1 MNGGVVVVGSLHLDI
16 VVTAPRLPAPDETLM
31 GEAVALVCGGK
42 GGNQA
47 VAASRHG
54 APTIMVG
61 RVGGDIFAA
70 SLVNNLREAGVD
82 TSLIQRDEAAMSG
95 LSVAVVGADGEYGA
109 VVVSAANRAL
119 GSDGF
124 VFPEAAR
131 VLVMQNEV
139 PEAVNR
145 AVAAVARENGATVV
159 LNAAPMRPMAPEMM
173 RLVDLL
179 IVNRIEAEGLFAM
192 PIRTAEDAREAA
204 ERAGAGIAGELIVTL
219 GSDGLVHRDRRG
231 RVRHHAV
238 RPAPVVSAH
247 GAGDVF
253 VGALCARM
261 AALAA
266 MEDAIAYGQAAAARF
281 VSTPLEDRGILRVSE
296 GSRAHGE

>member
-31 GEAVALVCGGK
+31 GEAVSLVCGGK

-54 APTIMVG
+54 APTTMVG

-82 TSLIQRDEAAMSG
+82 TSLIQRDEEAMSG
-95 LSVAVVGADGEYGA
+95 LSVAIVGADGEYGA
-109 VVVSAANRAL
+109 VVISSANRAL

-124 VFPEAAR
+124 VFPEGAR

-145 AVAAVARENGATVV
+145 AVAVAARESGATVV
-159 LNAAPMRPMAPEMM
+159 LNAAPMRPMTPETM
-173 RLVDLL
+173 RLVDVL
-179 IVNRIEAEGLFAM
+179 IVNRIEAEGLFGM
-192 PIRTAEDAREAA
+192 PIGTAEDAREAA
-204 ERAGAGIAGELIVTL
+204 ERAGAGIAGEVIVTL

-253 VGALCARM
+253 VGALCARI
-261 AALAA
+261 AASAA

-281 VSTPLEDRGILRVSE
+281 VSTPLAEREILFVGE
-296 GSRAHGE
+296 GSKARAE

>member
-1 MNGGVVVVGSLHLDI
+1 MNGGGVVGSLHLDV
-16 VVTAPRLPAPDETLM
+16 VVTAPRLPAPDEILM
-31 GEAVALVCGGK
+31 GETVSLVCGGK

-54 APTIMVG
+54 APTTMVG

-70 SLVNNLREAGVD
+70 SLIENLREAGVD
-82 TSLIQRDEAAMSG
+82 TSLIQRDKEAMSG

-109 VVVSAANRAL
+109 VVVSSANRAL

-124 VFPEAAR
+124 VFPEGAR

-145 AVAAVARENGATVV
+145 AVAAEARESGATVV
-159 LNAAPMRPMAPEMM
+159 LNAAPMRPMAPETM

-204 ERAGAGIAGELIVTL
+204 ERAGAGIAGEVIVTL

-231 RVRHHAV
+231 EGATPCSPPGAGRFRSRRGRRVRG
-238 RPAPVVSAH
+238 R
-247 GAGDVF
+247 
-253 VGALCARM
+253 ALCPHGGARCDGRCHC
-261 AALAA
+261 LRPVRSRPVRV
-266 MEDAIAYGQAAAARF
+266 DPSCGARDF
-281 VSTPLEDRGILRVSE
+281 VRWRGIKSPR
-296 GSRAHGE
+296 